1 MAFERSK
8 KKFTTKIIAH
18 YQRVN
23 TPTPYET
30 IIAQKLEQ
38 LPVPDMADSIWASIQ
53 LQLDADLPGED
64 GDNSPSN
71 NPTKGLPGMGKAIY
85 FSIFTA
91 VIIAIILIYKTNKNN
106 TKKKNNL
113 PVPAKIEI
121 ITPIADSSPILN
133 TPVEKSIATAP
144 KVTSKK
150 DSITTAFNPGNR
162 ISFDSLTRQDVS
174 VSNSDSGAVLK
185 NKPPLPAVDAPP
197 LPPAIK
203 PKGVR
208 GITNDDYK
216 IQSVKNDSLKKGG

>member
-1 MAFERSK
+1 
-8 KKFTTKIIAH
+8 
-18 YQRVN
+18 VN
-23 TPTPYET
+23 TPTPYEI

-71 NPTKGLPGMGKAIY
+71 NPTKGLPGMGKVIY

-91 VIIAIILIYKTNKNN
+91 IIIAIILIYKTNKNN

-113 PVPAKIEI
+113 PVPAKTKI

-133 TPVEKSIATAP
+133 TPVEKNITTAP

-150 DSITTAFNPGNR
+150 DSTTTAFNPGNR
-162 ISFDSLTRQDVS
+162 ISFDSLTRQVAPL
-174 VSNSDSGAVLK
+174 NKADSGTVLK
-185 NKPPLPAVDAPP
+185 NRPLLPSFDSIPIPPFV
-197 LPPAIK
+197 K
-203 PKGVR
+203 PKGVK

-216 IQSVKNDSLKKGG
+216 IQGSKKDSLKRGG